1 MSRLR
6 RTLAGGLFQTKRS
19 YDIHKMRWK
28 RRLGWLEPVMIIP
41 YRGYGTRHKL
51 TFRGR
56 IEEDKEFENE
66 TIGKDS
72 SAWRNLRH
80 MYRHFHSDEVPEAR
94 VRAFVVG
101 RIYETY
107 TDHEGFFK
115 FDIDI
120 SSMHLEQ
127 KTWQPVDLELV
138 EPKAKNQGP
147 VRATA
152 QVLTPANDVEFG
164 IISDIDDT
172 VIRTGATTL
181 FRQWRTI
188 LFNNAYTRRP
198 FAGIDAFYRA
208 LSLGANERSENP
220 IFYVSS
226 SSWNLYMLFSNILEL
241 HDIPAG
247 PLMLRNYGLDRRK
260 GISFGH
266 RDHKIEQIRPIL
278 DMYPNLQFVL
288 IGDSGQKD
296 PEIYREL
303 VHIYPDRIRAIYIRD
318 VTSFK
323 RDREVRAI
331 AEELAALGVSMV
343 LTEDTFG
350 AAEHAA
356 AHGLISSAAL
366 PHIRREKQEDEERRA
381 QTPQPV

>member
-1 MSRLR
+1 MSRIR
-6 RTLAGGLFQTKRS
+6 STLAGGLFQTKRTF
-19 YDIHKMRWK
+19 DIHKMRWK

-51 TFRGR
+51 AFRGR
-56 IEEDKEFENE
+56 IEEDKEFESE

-80 MYRHFHSDEVPEAR
+80 MYRHFHSDEVPEAL
-94 VRAFVVG
+94 VRACVGG
-101 RIYETY
+101 RIYEAR
-107 TDHEGFFK
+107 TDHEGYFK
-115 FDIDI
+115 FDIDT

-127 KTWQPVDLELV
+127 KTWQSVELELV

-147 VRATA
+147 VQATA
-152 QVLTPANDVEFG
+152 QVLTPASDIEFG

-208 LSLGANERSENP
+208 LALGADERGENP

-241 HDIPAG
+241 HDIPTG

-266 RDHKIEQIRPIL
+266 RDHKLEQIQPIL
-278 DMYPNLQFVL
+278 ETYPELQFVL

-303 VHIYPDRIRAIYIRD
+303 VHSYPGRICAIYIRD
-318 VTSFK
+318 VTTPE
-323 RDREVRAI
+323 RDREVHAI
-331 AEELAALGVSMV
+331 AEELAALGVPVALS
-343 LTEDTFG
+343 EDTFG

-356 AHGLISSAAL
+356 AHGLISPAML
-366 PHIRREKQEDEERRA
+366 PHIRREKQEDEERR
-381 QTPQPV
+381 QPAP